1 MYSII
6 LLISS
11 SVKCICPNSLF
22 QTLKRSNR
30 SFFISKPDGVLFSLF
45 LCALTISKYAVI
57 GVAGYLIGFYEMKYK
72 VIKAIANGAIEREM
86 KEFEEE
92 QEEES

>member
-1 MYSII
+1 
-6 LLISS
+6 
-11 SVKCICPNSLF
+11 
-22 QTLKRSNR
+22 
-30 SFFISKPDGVLFSLF
+30 
-45 LCALTISKYAVI
+45 
-57 GVAGYLIGFYEMKYK
+57 MKYK

>member
-1 MYSII
+1 MLLEELYSLNLSPDMG
-6 LLISS
+6 LLFFFFAKITSH
-11 SVKCICPNSLF
+11 F
-22 QTLKRSNR
+22 MKRY
-30 SFFISKPDGVLFSLF
+30 SKGGFKMKNYV
-45 LCALTISKYAVI
+45 KYAVI